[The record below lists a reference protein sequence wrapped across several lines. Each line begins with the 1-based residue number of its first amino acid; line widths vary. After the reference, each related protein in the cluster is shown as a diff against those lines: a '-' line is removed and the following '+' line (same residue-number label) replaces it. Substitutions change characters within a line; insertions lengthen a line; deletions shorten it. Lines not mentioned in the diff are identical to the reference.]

1 MSNVGYVTAWA
12 KTNLQPIIV
21 DEDNDKIVDILQ
33 KEIGSKFNVRVA
45 VVRKRD
51 KDDKQVVYYN
61 LLNINKL

>member
-1 MSNVGYVTAWA
+1 
-12 KTNLQPIIV
+12 V
-21 DEDNDKIVDILQ
+21 DNLQ

-61 LLNINKL
+61 LLNINKLQYN